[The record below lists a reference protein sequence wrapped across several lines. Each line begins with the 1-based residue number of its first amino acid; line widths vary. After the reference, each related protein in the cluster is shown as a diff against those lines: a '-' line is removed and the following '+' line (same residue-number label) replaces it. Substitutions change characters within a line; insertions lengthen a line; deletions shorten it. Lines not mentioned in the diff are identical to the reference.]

1 MRYKTIST
9 ALLLGYVAGFAFF
22 VCGGSGVQA
31 ATLKLQVQLVWGTT
45 NATSPNPKH
54 KPVEADVKAKL
65 KELPLKWSNFFEVNR
80 KDVEVP
86 PSSVSRVPMSEK
98 CQLEIKSLGGSKVA
112 VTLFGKGKE
121 TWKGTQALPKGEM
134 LVLGGNAPNATAWLV
149 VLKRIE

>member
-1 MRYKTIST
+1 MRPKRIST
-9 ALLLGYVAGFAFF
+9 ALLAAYVVALAFF
-22 VCGGSGVQA
+22 VRGGSDAEA
-31 ATLKLQVQLVWGTT
+31 AALKLQAQLIWST
-45 NATSPNPKH
+45 NDDHSPNPKH
-54 KPVEADVKAKL
+54 KPVEADVRKKL

-80 KDVEVP
+80 KDVEVA
-86 PSSVSRVPMSEK
+86 PSSTSRISLSEK
-98 CQLEIKSLGGSKVA
+98 CQLEIKSLGASRLA